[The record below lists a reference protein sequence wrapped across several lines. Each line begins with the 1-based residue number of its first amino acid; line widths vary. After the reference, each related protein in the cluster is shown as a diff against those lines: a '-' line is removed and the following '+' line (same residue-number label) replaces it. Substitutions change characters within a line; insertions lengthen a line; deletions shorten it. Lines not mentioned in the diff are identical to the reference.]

1 VHQHQHGR
9 LPQSDLAIWE
19 RKLAFAIA
27 RKFELQ
33 ESEELQAELTRTILD
48 LKTRPPPALRN
59 WKAYLAKALHN
70 RADTWTRRRRAT
82 AKKEF
87 TLPDPDQETANSF
100 ASVKGD
106 DDLRLAFA
114 ELWRELDPDLQV
126 FWHLLAEEQGNQ
138 AKVARRLGKHRNTIG
153 AWIRKIQDLLARH
166 QLSAQHR
173 TRKKTAE
180 SIRPTPYRSIAIS
193 GRLLQKLTRT
203 RLNGTQLRI
212 LLWIILSTFRRKQKT
227 IPFNYRR
234 IAADLS
240 LDRRGISR
248 ATKTL
253 AASQWILLETGRI
266 GLKRD

>member
-1 VHQHQHGR
+1 VNQNQHGR
-9 LPQSDLAIWE
+9 PPRSDLSIWE

-27 RKFELQ
+27 RKFELH

-48 LKTRPPPALRN
+48 LKTRPPPTLRN

-87 TLPDPDQETANSF
+87 TLPDLDQETASSF
-100 ASVKGD
+100 AAEKGD

-114 ELWRELDPDLQV
+114 ELWRELDPDLQR
-126 FWHLLAEEQGNQ
+126 FWHFLAEEQGNQ
-138 AKVARRLGKHRNTIG
+138 AKVARRLGRHRNTIR

-166 QLSAQHR
+166 QFSAHEP
-173 TRKKTAE
+173 TRKKTIG
-180 SIRPTPYRSIAIS
+180 SIKPPPDKSIAIS

-212 LLWIILSTFRRKQKT
+212 LLWIILSTFRRKQK
-227 IPFNYRR
+227 IVPFNYRR
-234 IAADLS
+234 IAEDLS
-240 LDRRGISR
+240 LDRRGVSR
-248 ATKTL
+248 AAKTL
-253 AASQWILLETGRI
+253 AMSHWIFLEAGRA